1 MKNIIGKEPLS
12 KIESHVLVQSEIF
25 GFYREIILNFLNDS
39 DEILEKMLIS
49 DEWEEKDAQLP
60 S

>member
-25 GFYREIILNFLNDS
+25 GFYREIILNLLNDS

-49 DEWEEKDAQLP
+49 DE
-60 S
+60 